1 MATITLNIPDETRK
15 EMKKYSEI
23 KWNEIAR
30 KAIIKRIE
38 DLKTLDLLLEKSS
51 LKKEDAEEIAHVIKD
66 RVWKMH
72 KGFLKQ
78 NKIKVW
84 RTQEIMEAV

>member
-1 MATITLNIPDETRK
+1 MATITLNIPDETQK
-15 EMKKYSEI
+15 EMKKHSEI

-72 KGFLKQ
+72 KGKMGT
-78 NKIKVW
+78 I
-84 RTQEIMEAV
+84 

>member
-1 MATITLNIPDETRK
+1 MATITLNIPDETQK

-38 DLKTLDLLLEKSS
+38 DLKTLDLLLEKSA
-51 LKKEDAEEIAHVIKD
+51 LKKEDAEEIAQVIKD
-66 RVWKMH
+66 RVWKIH
-72 KGFLKQ
+72 KGKMGT
-78 NKIKVW
+78 I
-84 RTQEIMEAV
+84 

>member
-15 EMKKYSEI
+15 EMKKHSEI
-23 KWNEIAR
+23 KWNEIAT

-38 DLKTLDLLLEKSS
+38 DLKTLDLLLEKST
-51 LKKEDAEEIAHVIKD
+51 LKKEDAEELAQVIKD

-72 KGFLKQ
+72 KGKMST
-78 NKIKVW
+78 I
-84 RTQEIMEAV
+84 

>member
-1 MATITLNIPDETRK
+1 MATITLNIPDETQK
-15 EMKKYSEI
+15 EMKKHSEI

-51 LKKEDAEEIAHVIKD
+51 LKKEDAEEIAQVIKD
-66 RVWKMH
+66 RVWKKH
-72 KGFLKQ
+72 KGKMST
-78 NKIKVW
+78 I
-84 RTQEIMEAV
+84 

>member
-15 EMKKYSEI
+15 EMKKHSEI

-38 DLKTLDLLLEKSS
+38 DLKTLDLLLEKST
-51 LKKEDAEEIAHVIKD
+51 LKKEDAEEIAQVIKE

-72 KGFLKQ
+72 KGKMGTL
-78 NKIKVW
+78 
-84 RTQEIMEAV
+84 

>member
-1 MATITLNIPDETRK
+1 MATITLNIPDETQK

-38 DLKTLDLLLEKSS
+38 DLKTLDLLLEKSA
-51 LKKEDAEEIAHVIKD
+51 LKKEEAEEIAQVIKD
-66 RVWKMH
+66 RVWKIH
-72 KGFLKQ
+72 KGKMGT
-78 NKIKVW
+78 I
-84 RTQEIMEAV
+84 